1 MGRKKVRVQR
11 ALHHQGWILEAL
23 KLRSPRASNA
33 FVFRHAQVKV
43 VATLRK

>member
-1 MGRKKVRVQR
+1 MGSEKIRVQR
-11 ALHHQGWILEAL
+11 ALHHLHWILEAL
-23 KLRSPRASNA
+23 KLRSLRAFNA